1 MKTYPSTP
9 IAYASYPH
17 TGVVRTDR
25 KFRATIQFYTGSTWG
40 RGVWAC
46 SKTFNDEGHLDN
58 FVAYMKRKKGWNVD
72 ELWYSKNVEPMKE
85 TLQTFEYIYYNAIDK
100 DDWSRGKVQA
110 MTLGAAIIKAERKL
124 EMTGMKVKK
133 NTFKVVQ

>member
-25 KFRATIQFYTGSTWG
+25 KFRATIQFYTGSAWG

-46 SKTFNDEGHLDN
+46 SKTFKNESHLDN
-58 FVAYMKRKKGWNVD
+58 FVAYMKRNKGWNVD
-72 ELWYSKNVEPMKE
+72 ELWYSKNVEPMGSS
-85 TLQTFEYIYYNAIDK
+85 TFEYIYYNAIDK
-100 DDWSRGKVQA
+100 DDWSRGKVNA
-110 MTLGAAIIKAERKL
+110 MSLDEAIIKAERKL
-124 EMTGMKVKK
+124 DMTGMKVKK

>member
-25 KFRATIQFYTGSTWG
+25 KFRATIQFYTGSAWG
-40 RGVWAC
+40 RGTWAC
-46 SKTFNDEGHLDN
+46 SKTFNDESHLDN

-72 ELWYSKNVEPMKE
+72 ELWYSKNVEPMGSN
-85 TLQTFEYIYYNAIDK
+85 TFEFIYYNAIDK
-100 DDWSRGKVQA
+100 DDWSRGKVNA
-110 MTLGAAIIKAERKL
+110 MSLDEAIRKAERRL
-124 EMTGMKVKK
+124 EMTGMKLKK
-133 NTFKVVQ
+133 NSFKVVQ